1 MQKEELTSQTKKS
14 QEEGYVHIIPDSFC
28 VGTKTMPDKASVR
41 TWERWFR
48 RNFCKGARLR
58 RADL

>member
-28 VGTKTMPDKASVR
+28 AGTKTMPDIVYYTAVFSDDTKNGCVADY
-41 TWERWFR
+41 
-48 RNFCKGARLR
+48 AR
-58 RADL
+58 

>member
-28 VGTKTMPDKASVR
+28 AGTKTMPDIVCYTAVFSDDTKNGCVADY
-41 TWERWFR
+41 
-48 RNFCKGARLR
+48 AR
-58 RADL
+58 